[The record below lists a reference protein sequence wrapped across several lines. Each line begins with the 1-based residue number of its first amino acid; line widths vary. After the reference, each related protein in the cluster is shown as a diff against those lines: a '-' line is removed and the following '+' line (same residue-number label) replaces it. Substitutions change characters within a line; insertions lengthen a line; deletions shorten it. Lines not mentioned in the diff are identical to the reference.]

1 MLNIIKSKLNNTY
14 KKEALNNAP
23 LTAYIKDVIPA
34 VRNWN
39 NSIYV
44 YNKNAISLIPI
55 KSRYVIKLIK
65 AYFNLYHLYIESL
78 LRKERLRRRYRKIS
92 TNKIFVSDGE
102 FKHSNDKVN
111 ITLYVYNKQ
120 KLNYLLKLKKRF
132 IWFFKK
138 PKFTKKLKLI
148 HVIGLNLL
156 TRQTLKS
163 ITLNNV
169 IPGLNYNPTL
179 IDKYY
184 YNRFM
189 KKCFNRLRFYMYY
202 KQMLYINKAK
212 FENSYLYAL
221 ITLIRKIFNK
231 NVEFNIIN
239 LKYFYFNSK
248 IFTQPLEL
256 KLKKRI
262 RLGNLN
268 PFVYLMYY

>member
-55 KSRYVIKLIK
+55 KSRYVMKLIK
-65 AYFNLYHLYIESL
+65 AYFNLYHLHIESL
-78 LRKERLRRRYRKIS
+78 IRKERLRRRYRKIS
-92 TNKIFVSDGE
+92 TNKIFISDGE

-184 YNRFM
+184 SI
-189 KKCFNRLRFYMYY
+189 KFN
-202 KQMLYINKAK
+202 N
-212 FENSYLYAL
+212 
-221 ITLIRKIFNK
+221 
-231 NVEFNIIN
+231 
-239 LKYFYFNSK
+239 YFYFK
-248 IFTQPLEL
+248 
-256 KLKKRI
+256 
-262 RLGNLN
+262 
-268 PFVYLMYY
+268 